1 MFGGLTKIITKKVR
15 HEYTDVLCGNNVTG
29 GTQDE
34 SKQQTQQRTTA
45 NGTKVTSFDESMELP
60 LNPAIMKSFDSA
72 GDGELS
78 PRPSSPIKK
87 GFTKGLRSGT
97 KTKVGSFFE
106 EVILEK
112 ITPPPPKKIAPL
124 PPPPPF
130 GVEVDLTT
138 LEGVVLHQ
146 RPVKRFVAQHLGVP
160 WEIENQFAI
169 KAMPKGAMV
178 AANNK
183 SSAKWQPTLEE
194 VEALPDLFVIKE
206 NSNNWTRMRYTC
218 SCLRDIRPMDM
229 LLFQNS
235 EEKMIINKPARCG
248 GFLGCP
254 LESTLRDATGA
265 KVGFVQEN
273 FSPYPKKCFQFAC
286 CCSFYHNVY
295 APVATTAP
303 GANAMNRN
311 GVEADPKFELKV
323 HKCCFQGTSN
333 NCLGGTCL
341 KHHATFEIR
350 DPKTGEVVSNIQ
362 KVYAPEKMNHSCCD
376 ISKIFGGPDIF
387 AIGFPEKS
395 TQKDRLLLIT
405 AVLQME
411 VALFEEDH

>member
-1 MFGGLTKIITKKVR
+1 MFGGITKSTNKDC
-15 HEYTDVLCGNNVTG
+15 HEYTDVCCGNNATG

-34 SKQQTQQRTTA
+34 SEQQTQQRTAA
-45 NGTKVTSFDESMELP
+45 NGTKVTSHDESREDAP
-60 LNPAIMKSFDSA
+60 PPAIMKSFDST
-72 GDGELS
+72 GGS
-78 PRPSSPIKK
+78 PRPSSPIME
-87 GFTKGLRSGT
+87 GFMKGLKSVSPKSWSG
-97 KTKVGSFFE
+97 KKVGHFFE
-106 EVILEK
+106 EVKLEK
-112 ITPPPPKKIAPL
+112 ITKKKKALPP

-130 GVEVDLTT
+130 GVGVDLTA

-178 AANNK
+178 TSNNK
-183 SSAKWQPTLEE
+183 SRAKWEPTLEE
-194 VEALPDLFVIKE
+194 VEALPDLFVLKE
-206 NSNNWTRMRYTC
+206 NSDNWTR
-218 SCLRDIRPMDM
+218 I
-229 LLFQNS
+229 S
-235 EEKMIINKPARCG
+235 EEKMIINKPAKCG
-248 GFLGCP
+248 GCIGCP
-254 LESTLRDATGA
+254 LESTLRDHTGA
-265 KVGFVQEN
+265 EVGFVQEN

-295 APVATTAP
+295 EPVATTAP
-303 GANAMNRN
+303 GANEMNRN
-311 GVEADPKFELKV
+311 GEEAAPKFELKV

-362 KVYAPEKMNHSCCD
+362 KVYAPKEHNQSCCD
-376 ISKIFGGPDIF
+376 MSKLFGGPDIF
-387 AIGFPEKS
+387 AIGFPERS